1 MQKLNSIVKSTNV
14 FRTSTAFQRTELLK
28 KLCQV
33 LYSFCEYKLR
43 NVTIQCYIVS
53 VNTNEGVGL
62 AVWIWESE
70 NNLLGNPLC
79 TKLCVFTAHHF
90 EKLQCLLYL
99 VDLEM
104 YLSHSKLVHHHLD
117 KMERSVWYT
126 ERVGIQ
132 TDQGQRRVWKSQP
145 IHEIALCSRQHTLW
159 VNAGTPR
166 LWNMH
171 LLWNLNRSRCMGSR
185 NHIIRKFFS

>member
-14 FRTSTAFQRTELLK
+14 FKTSTAFQRTELLK
-28 KLCQV
+28 KQLCPV

-43 NVTIQCYIVS
+43 NVTVQCYIVS

-62 AVWIWESE
+62 ALWIWESE

-104 YLSHSKLVHHHLD
+104 DLSHCKLVHHHLD
-117 KMERSVWYT
+117 KMEKICMVPWESGYLDWSRTKESLKIPTHSWDCPVQQT
-126 ERVGIQ
+126 AHSLGKCRHSQAVGHA
-132 TDQGQRRVWKSQP
+132 SLM
-145 IHEIALCSRQHTLW
+145 ELE
-159 VNAGTPR
+159 
-166 LWNMH
+166 
-171 LLWNLNRSRCMGSR
+171 
-185 NHIIRKFFS
+185 